1 MAVEG
6 GLLGIVWIL
15 FVVQLSEIPRCHGKM
30 SCLSWWS
37 SSYEMWSSGCEGT
50 FHWDGRVSFLLWE
63 MASLS
68 LSSSTFP
75 HSSHTHL
82 LSTHFPFPLTL
93 LHPYK
98 GLYICAH
105 KHKLFP
111 FHCNMNRHVHTAS
124 HLDVTA
130 LPGLLFAILKTP
142 LLSLSKLQADGDE
155 SAWRSLGSCESCF
168 FFSLS
173 VYLETILRT
182 PLAARRGNLSS
193 TAWHISVRVQ
203 GFLLL
208 HTTLLRSLRGGIFV
222 RICAL
227 KHVINN
233 PVCSKWMTRPS
244 VAAISWTATS
254 LSLSSA
260 LEGWNLSKLM
270 KYWRHS
276 L

>member
-1 MAVEG
+1 MEKCRVCLGEVPLMRCEALDVKERFTETG
-6 GLLGIVWIL
+6 ECRFCSGRWLPSRFHLLP
-15 FVVQLSEIPRCHGKM
+15 SH
-30 SCLSWWS
+30 
-37 SSYEMWSSGCEGT
+37 T
-50 FHWDGRVSFLLWE
+50 H
-63 MASLS
+63 
-68 LSSSTFP
+68 T
-75 HSSHTHL
+75 HTHL

>member
-1 MAVEG
+1 MDVER

-15 FVVQLSEIPRCHGKM
+15 FVLQLSEIPRCHGKM

-37 SSYEMWSSGCEGT
+37 SSYEMWSSGYEGT
-50 FHWDGRVSFLLWE
+50 FPWDGRVSFLLWE

-75 HSSHTHL
+75 HSCGWTRTSPLTHTHTHL
-82 LSTHFPFPLTL
+82 LSTHIPFPLTL

-168 FFSLS
+168 FFLSLGLFGDNTSYSSRCTERKSLIYGVTHLCEGARFFAASHHTSSLS
-173 VYLETILRT
+173 QGWYFC
-182 PLAARRGNLSS
+182 ANLHS
-193 TAWHISVRVQ
+193 Q
-203 GFLLL
+203 
-208 HTTLLRSLRGGIFV
+208 
-222 RICAL
+222 
-227 KHVINN
+227 
-233 PVCSKWMTRPS
+233 TRY
-244 VAAISWTATS
+244 
-254 LSLSSA
+254 
-260 LEGWNLSKLM
+260 K
-270 KYWRHS
+270 
-276 L
+276 